1 MKKCIFEKS
10 HFEKSILKKSNSEK
24 SKLPTLATPYRLLA
38 TPAIFVEVLQQP
50 TLATPYRRVGSYM
63 TATAQSHHK

>member
-1 MKKCIFEKS
+1 MHFGKIPFWII
-10 HFEKSILKKSNSEK
+10 HFERKIQFWKIQGADVGDT
-24 SKLPTLATPYRLLA
+24 LPAV
-38 TPAIFVEVLQQP
+38 AIFVEVLQQA

>member
-1 MKKCIFEKS
+1 MHFEKS
-10 HFEKSILKKSNSEK
+10 HVEAIHVKKSNSENNK
-24 SKLPTLATPYRLLA
+24 SKEPTLATPYRPLA
-38 TPAIFVEVLQQP
+38 TPPIFVEVLQQP